1 MRRPILGVYWT
12 RGRITESPR
21 RPVQGR
27 DPRPT
32 EHPADAS
39 GRHTAQAGTEGS
51 EAEHEEAGLT
61 SMPPDRVLEEIRAL
75 RADVQALPEKIAR
88 AIANER
94 VLFLTRAMWWLVWGT
109 LAYGGFQIVKK
120 WLF

>member
-1 MRRPILGVYWT
+1 
-12 RGRITESPR
+12 
-21 RPVQGR
+21 
-27 DPRPT
+27 
-32 EHPADAS
+32 
-39 GRHTAQAGTEGS
+39 
-51 EAEHEEAGLT
+51 
-61 SMPPDRVLEEIRAL
+61 MPPDRVLEEIRAL